1 LRAEE
6 ITVVKKLN
14 LKIPAN
20 LINEPII
27 YKMVTQFNIVPN
39 ILTARLD
46 KDSEGEV
53 FIEIKGTPENVEK
66 GIAYLKQIKI
76 EIIEQ

>member
-1 LRAEE
+1 VEKSLVIKRL
-6 ITVVKKLN
+6 K

-27 YKMVTQFNIVPN
+27 YKMVTQFDIMPN

-46 KDSEGEV
+46 EDSEGEV
-53 FIEIKGTPENVEK
+53 LIEIKGTPENIER
-66 GIAYLKQIKI
+66 GIHYIKQLNI
-76 EIIEQ
+76 EIVEQ

>member
-1 LRAEE
+1 
-6 ITVVKKLN
+6 
-14 LKIPAN
+14 
-20 LINEPII
+20 
-27 YKMVTQFNIVPN
+27 MVTMFELMPN

-53 FIEIKGTPENVEK
+53 LIEIKGTPVNVES
-66 GIAYLKQIKI
+66 GIQYLRGLQI